1 MHTHEHHHHKNHTSH
16 RVLGWAIILTLSF
29 ALTEALGGYF
39 AHSLALLGDAGHM
52 ASDTAA
58 LGIAAFTSWIALRP
72 PSHKHSYGFG
82 RAEVIAAWTSSLSMV
97 IIALAVIVEA
107 IRRIQH
113 QQPSSSVHSVPVML
127 IAVFGILLNILLAGL
142 ISRSEKTLNIR
153 AVFLHVASD
162 IVGTCAVLLSGI
174 VIFFSHWTLI
184 DPLFSIFIGILI
196 IISSVRLWR
205 ESMTV
210 LMEGVPAH
218 LNIKQVSQTMAHFE
232 GVKAVHDVHIWTLS
246 SDVTALSAHLNIK
259 NITSWDDVLLGLKST
274 LKQQYNIDHITLQ
287 PEADIE
293 ECKPCYKL

>member
-1 MHTHEHHHHKNHTSH
+1 MHTHEHHHHKHHTSH

-29 ALTEALGGYF
+29 ALIEALGGYF

-52 ASDTAA
+52 VSDAVA
-58 LGIAAFTSWIALRP
+58 LGIAAFASWIALRP

-82 RAEVIAAWTSSLSMV
+82 RAEVIAAWASSLLMV

-107 IRRIQH
+107 IRRIQ
-113 QQPSSSVHSVPVML
+113 QPSSSVHSALVML
-127 IAVFGILLNILLAGL
+127 IAIFGILLNVLLAGL
-142 ISRSEKTLNIR
+142 ISSSEKTLNIR
-153 AVFLHVASD
+153 AVLLHVVSD

-174 VIFFSHWTLI
+174 VIFFSHCTLI
-184 DPLFSIFIGILI
+184 DPLFSVLIGILI

-218 LNIKQVSQTMAHFE
+218 LNIKQVCQTMVRFQ

-246 SDVTALSAHLNIK
+246 SGVTALSAHVNIK
-259 NITSWDDVLLGLKST
+259 NITSWDDVLLGLKLT
-274 LKQQYNIDHITLQ
+274 LKQQYDIDHITLQ

-293 ECKPCYKL
+293 ECTPCYKL

>member
-1 MHTHEHHHHKNHTSH
+1 MHTHEHHHHKHHTSH
-16 RVLGWAIILTLSF
+16 RVLGWAILLTLGF
-29 ALTEALGGYF
+29 ALVEALGGYF

-52 ASDTAA
+52 ASDAVA
-58 LGIAAFTSWIALRP
+58 LGIAAFASWIALRP

-82 RAEVIAAWTSSLSMV
+82 RAEVIAAWASSLLMV

-107 IRRIQH
+107 IKRIQ
-113 QQPSSSVHSVPVML
+113 QPSSVHSVPVML
-127 IAVFGILLNILLAGL
+127 IAVFGILLNVLLAGL

-153 AVFLHVASD
+153 AVLLHVVSD

-174 VIFFSHWTLI
+174 VIFFSHWALI
-184 DPLFSIFIGILI
+184 DPLLSVLIGILI

-218 LNIKQVSQTMAHFE
+218 LNIKQVSQTMVRFE

-246 SDVTALSAHLNIK
+246 SGVTALSAHVNIK

-274 LKQQYNIDHITLQ
+274 LKQQYDIDHITLQ

-293 ECKPCYKL
+293 ECTPCYKL